1 MVFLN
6 MVLKFIMFNE
16 GKLPYPKK
24 IQAMVNMYIL
34 IDP

>member
-1 MVFLN
+1 MVFLS
-6 MVLKFIMFNE
+6 MILKFIIFKE

-24 IQAMVNMYIL
+24 IQAMVNMSIL